1 MKLADKFGARN
12 GTRGKIEGPL
22 TGFAEQIRALGDLAE
37 KLGALNGIRGKIR
50 GP

>member
-22 TGFAEQIRALGDLAE
+22 TGFAEQIRAL
-37 KLGALNGIRGKIR
+37 NGLSGKIR